1 MNMTQLITKSS
12 DWKEVNKH
20 ILLAFVKGFYYLD
33 EEEDKIVYVP
43 SYKVGLEHHTFSK
56 ELYEDENGEL
66 TFALHQD
73 ICLVAIQ
80 AHDRLYFKIEEENI
94 TWSLVKS
101 IIESKKRE
109 SDIVEVAE

>member
-56 ELYEDENGEL
+56 ELYEDENCTGTRIDTNGNYTPTE
-66 TFALHQD
+66 
-73 ICLVAIQ
+73 
-80 AHDRLYFKIEEENI
+80 
-94 TWSLVKS
+94 SLMFF
-101 IIESKKRE
+101 
-109 SDIVEVAE
+109 